1 MKSNI
6 PEIYRDNKFDF
17 HEFASNILFEKL
29 KKIETQSNQKINI
42 ALSGGNTPLPILE
55 ILKNKKLNWER
66 FNFFMVDERSVPLES
81 PLSNFGNIEKIFFQY
96 ITSSKFSMVQTG
108 VSYDKS
114 INDYKDSIVENVP
127 IKENGF
133 PEFDLILLGMG
144 DDGHIASLFPGTK
157 ALIEEKE
164 IVVLNNVP
172 QLDTDRITI
181 SYPVILNAKEI
192 VVLVKGNSKEKII
205 RELYSGKAPKY
216 PILKVVNLHSNLKW
230 LIG

>member
-1 MKSNI
+1 MKSNV
-6 PEIYRDNKFDF
+6 PEIYRDNKLDF
-17 HEFASNILFEKL
+17 YEFASTVLFEKF
-29 KKIETQSNQKINI
+29 KKIQTQSSLKINI

-66 FNFFMVDERSVPLES
+66 FNFFMVDERIVPLES
-81 PLSNFGNIEKIFFQY
+81 PLSNFGNIEKVFFQY
-96 ITSSKFSMVQTG
+96 IISSKFSMVQTG

-114 INDYKDSIVENVP
+114 INNYKDRIIENVP
-127 IKENGF
+127 INENGF

-157 ALIEEKE
+157 ALIEDKE
-164 IVVLNNVP
+164 IVILNDVP
-172 QLDTDRITI
+172 QLDTERITI
-181 SYPVILNAKEI
+181 TYPVILNAKEI
-192 VVLVKGNSKEKII
+192 VVVVKGNSKERII

>member
-181 SYPVILNAKEI
+181 SYPVILNAKETF
-192 VVLVKGNSKEKII
+192 LNDK
-205 RELYSGKAPKY
+205 
-216 PILKVVNLHSNLKW
+216 
-230 LIG
+230 